1 MAPSVLTCNART
13 GSLLTDGRT
22 DGLWVGHG
30 LHNGGPT
37 SKRAF
42 IREGFLQQ
50 KNPAAKK
57 NAPCVAPP
65 SRRPR
70 HARNAGAVRGRGG
83 RVKKLAPA
91 TNALRSLLQFSL
103 LLFLPTRFPSPHS
116 LDLPLSLSPRPS
128 DRSIHCNLH
137 YTRSLDRSWLASCS
151 NTLSLLAAG

>member
-1 MAPSVLTCNART
+1 MDGFNLQCSHGLTLDRR
-13 GSLLTDGRT
+13 TDGRI
-22 DGLWVGHG
+22 V
-30 LHNGGPT
+30 GGPRIAQRRTDLKT
-37 SKRAF
+37 SVHSRRFFAA
-42 IREGFLQQ
+42 

-103 LLFLPTRFPSPHS
+103 LLFLPTRFPTPHS